1 MEHLMKD
8 SVFFEE
14 KQAHVFIWSSGVK
27 YVKVIEIVEKCIAL
41 FNTIAQP
48 TLSFFSPKL
57 ILKRDES

>member
-1 MEHLMKD
+1 MEHVMKD

-14 KQAHVFIWSSGVK
+14 KQAHVFIWSSVVK

-48 TLSFFSPKL
+48 S
-57 ILKRDES
+57 